1 MNIIMIGM
9 RGAGKS
15 NVSRR
20 LSVLTKRPVMSTD
33 TMIEYENDGQSIADF
48 VAAKDGDWRAFRD
61 LEYQVVRKIAKLDNI
76 IVDTGGGVIVDLDV
90 DGKEVFS
97 ERKVGTLK
105 ASGKIVWLKGDI
117 KTLVEKVK
125 NKPERPSLSAVQSA
139 EEMMHRRLPFYEQA
153 ADIVIDITDKKRS
166 VMAKQ
171 IFKMFEGE
179 L

>member
-20 LSVLTKRPVMSTD
+20 LAVLTKRTVMSTD
-33 TMIEYENDGQSIADF
+33 TMIEYENGGQSIADF
-48 VAAKDGDWRAFRD
+48 VAQHDGDWRAFRD
-61 LEYQVVRKIAKLDNI
+61 LEFEVVNKICKMDGI
-76 IVDTGGGVIVDLDV
+76 IVDSGGGVIVDLDEH
-90 DGKEVFS
+90 GNEIFS
-97 ERKVGTLK
+97 ERKVSALK

-125 NKPERPSLSAVQSA
+125 NKPERPSLSALQSA
-139 EEMMHRRLPFYEQA
+139 EEMMHRRLPFYERA
-153 ADIVIDITDKKRS
+153 ADIVIDITGKKRS
-166 VMAKQ
+166 VLARK
-171 IFKMFEGE
+171 IFKILEKE

>member
-20 LSVLTKRPVMSTD
+20 LAVLTKRAVLSTD
-33 TMIEYENDGQSIADF
+33 TMIEYENGGQSIADF
-48 VAAKDGDWRAFRD
+48 VAERNGDWRAFRD
-61 LEYQVVRKIAKLDNI
+61 LEYEVVTKIAKMDDI
-76 IVDTGGGVIVDLDV
+76 IVDTGGGVIVDLDENG
-90 DGKEVFS
+90 DEMFS
-97 ERKVGTLK
+97 ARKVDALK
-105 ASGKIVWLKGDI
+105 ANGKIVWLKGDI

-139 EEMMHRRLPFYEQA
+139 EDLMHRRLPFYEKA
-153 ADIVIDITDKKRS
+153 ADVVIDITDRKRS
-166 VMAKQ
+166 ALAKE
-171 IFKMFEGE
+171 IYKMFQGQ